1 MIDKIEINLIP
12 ATRAVRDKR
21 LKISLRYLIIG
32 TFAIAL
38 NLGMLVWM
46 LILDNDILKQ
56 QTNIANIE
64 GQIAVNRRI
73 QEEIR
78 TLTGLER
85 EIRVKVEALRAI
97 NVDRAKW
104 VDVLELY
111 AGVLPSSTWIT
122 SVEEADG
129 GVTISGMTEAVSEVG
144 QFMNR
149 LYEAENVGGVD
160 LVEMRDAG
168 RDGQLKSFTLR
179 HTLVN
184 VTRNQDGKE

>member
-21 LKISLRYLIIG
+21 LKISLRYLITG
-32 TFAIAL
+32 TFAIVL
-38 NLGMLVWM
+38 NLGMVVWM
-46 LILDNDILKQ
+46 LVLDNEILKQ
-56 QTNIANIE
+56 NTTIANIE
-64 GQIAVNRRI
+64 RQIEVNRRI

-78 TLTGLER
+78 TLTNLER

-104 VDVLELY
+104 VNVLELY
-111 AGVLPSSTWIT
+111 AAVLPASTWIT
-122 SVEEADG
+122 SAEEADG
-129 GVTISGMTEAVSEVG
+129 RVTISGMTEAVSEVG

-184 VTRNQDGKE
+184 VAPKQDNKE